1 MFGKYLGSLWI
12 PTPLRGPS
20 DPSQPGWNSSEVIE
34 KLPVTPCFQIWKI
47 LWDEIRNPNRWKS
60 RETGDLTHL
69 KAALMSWAGSRS
81 KYQKCL
87 FLSDSSKMRISQR
100 GNWVGNSKLVSNVRA
115 LFCHYLKLC
124 HILLYMFKK
133 KLWTNLLEMALL
145 QQRCNKIM
153 RFFALE
159 QCTQQGSSRR
169 QREQNNRANIG
180 LSGWTHPIT
189 SRPLPTLTS
198 PKMLAF
204 HPDALITWRPHLRMF
219 TCTKCSSYYR
229 LGHMDS

>member
-1 MFGKYLGSLWI
+1 MLLAKEEKWSYYCISNIVKSLTRTGPKVCLGQEARKWLGRKYESLGLREGRVSMPLVRLAMVTILLKELLSGSLTKWEGFLSETSCIRIATALLDLGWWNLFVFGKYLGSLWI

-100 GNWVGNSKLVSNVRA
+100 GNWVGNSKLISNVRA

-124 HILLYMFKK
+124 HILLYMF
-133 KLWTNLLEMALL
+133 
-145 QQRCNKIM
+145 
-153 RFFALE
+153 
-159 QCTQQGSSRR
+159 
-169 QREQNNRANIG
+169 
-180 LSGWTHPIT
+180 
-189 SRPLPTLTS
+189 
-198 PKMLAF
+198 
-204 HPDALITWRPHLRMF
+204 
-219 TCTKCSSYYR
+219 
-229 LGHMDS
+229 